1 MLIKKLAQ
9 FALDLA
15 FKLRKPVHQLQK
27 CALSNRETF
36 NILYDL
42 IDELIALMIYYL
54 VASNIWVH
62 AELPSV
68 IYFVI
73 DSVANL
79 IPSLLNEKHL
89 AAFIHLICYNL
100 SNIEKPILKI
110 IHKLR
115 HKITVNIVLESVEW
129 KWKFVIAQLGSSI
142 GQFQSFIFYK
152 ADECLIFIIF
162 SLLI

>member
-1 MLIKKLAQ
+1 
-9 FALDLA
+9 
-15 FKLRKPVHQLQK
+15 
-27 CALSNRETF
+27 
-36 NILYDL
+36 
-42 IDELIALMIYYL
+42 MIYYL

-79 IPSLLNEKHL
+79 IPSLLNKEHL